1 MKKYIV
7 AVRRTKKMDRE
18 KLLTVKEAS
27 EILGIN
33 YKTLYQWSWM
43 KKHLPFIKIGKALR
57 ISEKDITQFMD
68 SNKSMPK

>member
-1 MKKYIV
+1 
-7 AVRRTKKMDRE
+7 MDRE

>member
-1 MKKYIV
+1 MN
-7 AVRRTKKMDRE
+7 RE

-27 EILGIN
+27 DILGIK

-57 ISEKDITQFMD
+57 VSEKDLEKFME
-68 SNKSMPK
+68 NNRYMPKKN

>member
-1 MKKYIV
+1 MN
-7 AVRRTKKMDRE
+7 RE

-27 EILGIN
+27 NILGIN

-57 ISEKDITQFMD
+57 VSEKDLAKFME
-68 SNKSMPK
+68 NNRYMPKRK